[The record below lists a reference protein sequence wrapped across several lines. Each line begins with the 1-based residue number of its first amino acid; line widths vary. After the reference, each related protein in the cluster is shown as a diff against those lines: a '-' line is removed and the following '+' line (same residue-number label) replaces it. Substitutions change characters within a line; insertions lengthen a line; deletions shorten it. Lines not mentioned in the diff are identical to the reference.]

1 MDTEKLKSIR
11 AEIDITQEKMAG
23 LLRCDSVG
31 YRRYESGARVIPPYI
46 QRGVELVNFLHQNG
60 LLEKF
65 RETVEK
71 DLTL

>member
-1 MDTEKLKSIR
+1 MDTEKLRSIR

-46 QRGVELVNFLHQNG
+46 QRGVELVYFLHQNG
-60 LLEKF
+60 LLKSFEKSLKK
-65 RETVEK
+65 T
-71 DLTL
+71 